1 MDNADI
7 YLKAM
12 MSLLARQTYPPEK
25 LAELVGRD
33 KQFEA
38 YNLCDG
44 SRTQGAI
51 AKQLALDPGNFSK
64 TVGRWVDL
72 GIVVKVSEGAETRL
86 VHLYP
91 IPKSIKKA

>member
-12 MSLLARQTYPPEK
+12 MSLLARQTFPPSQ

-33 KQFEA
+33 KQLEA

-44 SRTQGAI
+44 SRTQTEI
-51 AKQLALDPGNFSK
+51 AKQLGLDSGNFSK
-64 TVGRWVDL
+64 TVARWVEL
-72 GIVVKVSEGAETRL
+72 GILVKTSEGAETRL

-91 IPKSIKKA
+91 LPKAKKKG